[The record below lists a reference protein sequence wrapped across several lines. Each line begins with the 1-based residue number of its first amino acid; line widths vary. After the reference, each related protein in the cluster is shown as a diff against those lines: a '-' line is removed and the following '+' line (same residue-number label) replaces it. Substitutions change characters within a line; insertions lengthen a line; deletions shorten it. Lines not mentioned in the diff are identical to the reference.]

1 MTYMKEKQNTA
12 KDETKNVRK
21 NNNFKKKKITKQ
33 ENQIMYKIRI

>member
-21 NNNFKKKKITKQ
+21 NNNFIIIKKQ
-33 ENQIMYKIRI
+33 ENQIM

>member
-21 NNNFKKKKITKQ
+21 NNNFKKKITK
-33 ENQIMYKIRI
+33 